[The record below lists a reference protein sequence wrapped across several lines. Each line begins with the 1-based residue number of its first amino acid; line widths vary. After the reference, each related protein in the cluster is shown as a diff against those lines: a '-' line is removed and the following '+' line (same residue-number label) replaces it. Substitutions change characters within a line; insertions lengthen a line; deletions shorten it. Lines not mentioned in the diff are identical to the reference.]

1 MPLFHGTR
9 DAGLVH
15 KFNMELVNDIID
27 TEVAVY
33 KLSLENT
40 KTNLYNESDKKV
52 YHSPIKVPSL
62 IDYQAQT
69 YEGTEFGQDYQQA
82 ANFAFIRE
90 YLKEVDIFIEVGD
103 VIEYNG
109 DFWEVDSIQE
119 NQFFGG
125 KNPDYSF
132 ATEKWGHNVSI
143 IANTH
148 LTRRSRIHIEEFR
161 PAIPIDNNDIPS
173 NI

>member
-1 MPLFHGTR
+1 MPLFHGQR
-9 DAGLVH
+9 DAGIIH
-15 KFNMELVNDIID
+15 KFNMELINDIID
-27 TEVAVY
+27 TEVAIY
-33 KLSLENT
+33 KLSIENT
-40 KTNLYNESDKKV
+40 KTNIYNESDKKI

-62 IDYQAQT
+62 IDYQAQA

-90 YLKEVDIFIEVGD
+90 YLKEVEIFIEVGD
-103 VIEYNG
+103 IIEYNG
-109 DFWEVDSIQE
+109 DYWEVDAIQE

-143 IANTH
+143 VANTH

-161 PAIPIDNNDIPS
+161 PQIINDGNDLPG